1 MEGEGIGVFGGV
13 WDAVSLK
20 ETLVLDRGA
29 AVGFERLRAGEG
41 QPRCEKWRADVQ
53 SQGWVLCEV
62 IGQRMYTERTKQRT
76 SFRRNGWP
84 CSP

>member
-1 MEGEGIGVFGGV
+1 MEGEGIGVIGGV

-41 QPRCEKWRADVQ
+41 QPRREEWRADVQ
-53 SQGWVLCEV
+53 S
-62 IGQRMYTERTKQRT
+62 
-76 SFRRNGWP
+76 
-84 CSP
+84 